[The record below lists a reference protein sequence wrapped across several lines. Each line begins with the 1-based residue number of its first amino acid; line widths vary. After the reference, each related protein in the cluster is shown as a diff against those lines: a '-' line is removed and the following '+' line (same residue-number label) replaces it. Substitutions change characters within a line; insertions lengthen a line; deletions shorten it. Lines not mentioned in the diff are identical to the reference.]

1 MRVLSS
7 DWQSTDCHSY
17 LQWFGLVCWSWTF
30 LCLGRN
36 SKFVPIA
43 SIVTVICHFNQWPS
57 SNSLLIQCT
66 MWVSL
71 IIHAY
76 PYMFLCIYVYP
87 HILPYFEALL
97 KFFRTIIWHQ
107 RNQISSNCVR
117 NVCILQHI
125 YQQQWMFCQKY
136 ILQQIYQLRATNSS
150 EKWVYKPRQILCSWL
165 KQNIA
170 SPRQSLWETCKSS
183 ENFDQNFENFNLI
196 CLNTSTTYWKFKQ
209 KYDVAQTRPLGNMQI
224 SFWKKLI
231 KTNKQMNMQHITLSG
246 QPLWGNVNNIILVYV
261 YLLVNE
267 FKLLLTNWERLIIL
281 FW

>member
-1 MRVLSS
+1 MYIH
-7 DWQSTDCHSY
+7 TYPHSY
-17 LQWFGLVCWSWTF
+17 IQ
-30 LCLGRN
+30 R
-36 SKFVPIA
+36 I
-43 SIVTVICHFNQWPS
+43 FN
-57 SNSLLIQCT
+57 
-66 MWVSL
+66 
-71 IIHAY
+71 
-76 PYMFLCIYVYP
+76 
-87 HILPYFEALL
+87 E
-97 KFFRTIIWHQ
+97 FFRIIIWHQ
-107 RNQISSNCVR
+107 RNQICSICGR

-231 KTNKQMNMQHITLSG
+231 KTNKQMNMQHITLSRL
-246 QPLWGNVNNIILVYV
+246 PLWGNVNKIIQTINL
-261 YLLVNE
+261 NN
-267 FKLLLTNWERLIIL
+267 KQM
-281 FW
+281 